1 MDRDDEPTLE
11 KGKVCQ
17 DFSHK
22 MSLRHT
28 DRRCESSCDF
38 HSILLF

>member
-28 DRRCESSCDF
+28 DRRC
-38 HSILLF
+38 